1 MEVEEHPAAQAL
13 TNVHQGKEIVTM
25 ILTVLAIWNV
35 AKTTVIL
42 HWDFLVIM
50 TVVMSQAVL
59 MEVEEQPAA
68 QIQTNVRQGR
78 EIVTLILNVLAI

>member
-42 HWDFLVIM
+42 PWDSLVIM
-50 TVVMSQAVL
+50 TAVMSLAVL
-59 MEVEEQPAA
+59 MEVEEQHVA
-68 QIQTNVRQGR
+68 QALTNVD
-78 EIVTLILNVLAI
+78 